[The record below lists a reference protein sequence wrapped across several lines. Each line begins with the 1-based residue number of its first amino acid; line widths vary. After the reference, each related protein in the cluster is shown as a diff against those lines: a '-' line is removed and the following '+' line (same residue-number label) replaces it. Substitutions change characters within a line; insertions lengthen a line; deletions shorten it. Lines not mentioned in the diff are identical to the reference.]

1 MPPAPSQRER
11 PVSLNGRRPVVLITL
26 GITDDADAAVLKQ
39 ISDAT
44 PGAGSRVARN
54 ADEIPNIVIDL
65 IKARTAAR

>member
-1 MPPAPSQRER
+1 M
-11 PVSLNGRRPVVLITL
+11 LITL
-26 GITDDADAAVLKQ
+26 GITEDADAAVLKQ

-65 IKARTAAR
+65 IKARTTAR